1 MSGPLPDPPD
11 PFLASLFDAERSRPA
26 PPDAARAR
34 VLARV
39 SATVAAGSGSSGS
52 ARCASGSALPASG
65 AALGGPILLGL
76 ALGGA
81 LVAAVAVFQPSHEG
95 GADGD
100 TRRASPR
107 STAMEPAAL
116 PVSTS
121 VAEPP
126 AVRPLEAA
134 RPRSSAEPTPAVR
147 HEESLAAEQ
156 AILDE
161 ANEALASGRSAAAFA
176 ALARHAEQF
185 PRGRLSE
192 EREGLWLRTLLA
204 EGRKDEA
211 RARAARFK
219 QLYPHS
225 MLLPA
230 LEATLGAI
238 P

>member
-11 PFLASLFDAERSRPA
+11 ADLASLFDAERSRPA

-39 SATVAAGSGSSGS
+39 SATVTAGGGSGG
-52 ARCASGSALPASG
+52 ASGPALPASG
-65 AALGGPILLGL
+65 TALGGPILLGL

-100 TRRASPR
+100 TRRASPP
-107 STAMEPAAL
+107 STEHAAL
-116 PVSTS
+116 PVATS
-121 VAEPP
+121 IAEPP
-126 AVRPLEAA
+126 AVRPTEVA
-134 RPRSSAEPTPAVR
+134 RPRSSAEPTVAVR
-147 HEESLAAEQ
+147 REESMAAEQ

-176 ALARHAEQF
+176 ALARHADQF

-204 EGRKDEA
+204 DGRKDEA